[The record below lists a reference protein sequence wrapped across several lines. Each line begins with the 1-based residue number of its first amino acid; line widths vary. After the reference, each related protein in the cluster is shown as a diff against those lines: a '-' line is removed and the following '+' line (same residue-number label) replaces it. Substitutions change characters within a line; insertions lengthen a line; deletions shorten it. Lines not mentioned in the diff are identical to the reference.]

1 MLWNS
6 GGASLSARL
15 STLPFS
21 GQILTATQSCS
32 PSGPVNGS
40 KKYKQPRVTGTT
52 KTLSCRQCFPRCADS
67 QLPGPPGAACG
78 CTAPGV
84 LTPHITTLP
93 FLDFMGSV
101 SIVWTV
107 TIAVPAGVSQV
118 SPCAGEIK
126 PCASYKA
133 RLEANS
139 VSEIM
144 ALPVSQQ
151 EWAAGGS
158 AGAANLPRC
167 SLTGWGAW
175 LQAARNHNENQFL
188 TRENPVFLLLSEW
201 TGDREISKGRKP
213 RV

>member
-6 GGASLSARL
+6 GGALAFCSPVHSSLLWSNFNCNSVLFPKWPRKRLEQVQTAACHRHSQDAELPAVFPQVCRLPASWSAWSCTWLHSARRPD
-15 STLPFS
+15 TPHHH
-21 GQILTATQSCS
+21 T
-32 PSGPVNGS
+32 P
-40 KKYKQPRVTGTT
+40 
-52 KTLSCRQCFPRCADS
+52 
-67 QLPGPPGAACG
+67 LPGFHGERFYCLDSNHSCPSRSQPGQSLRRG
-78 CTAPGV
+78 
-84 LTPHITTLP
+84 
-93 FLDFMGSV
+93 DK
-101 SIVWTV
+101 
-107 TIAVPAGVSQV
+107 AVRL
-118 SPCAGEIK
+118 
-126 PCASYKA
+126 YKA

-158 AGAANLPRC
+158 AGATNLPRC
-167 SLTGWGAW
+167 SLAGWGAW
-175 LQAARNHNENQFL
+175 LQAARNHNKNQFL